1 MIAVSELAKEYGTA
15 LFMLACEADAKQSYA
30 RALGEVEEIFSE
42 NPDYLTFLSSPS
54 IPLGERM
61 EAICAAFTDRVPEH
75 VLSYLMLMC
84 EKGRISEFPASVKEY
99 RILLDASEHL
109 LQAKVVSAV
118 ALTEAESEK
127 LRSKLESIYHGRVAM
142 TYEVDPALLGG
153 LVVEVDGK
161 IMDGSLRHRLRE
173 VKEVMNV

>member
-1 MIAVSELAKEYGTA
+1 MIAVSELAKEYGAA
-15 LFMLACEADAKQSYA
+15 LFMLACETDAKQKYA
-30 RALGEVEEIFSE
+30 RALEEVQEVFEGT
-42 NPDYLTFLSSPS
+42 PDYLTFLSSPS

-61 EAICAAFTDRVPEH
+61 EAISAAFSEQLPEH
-75 VLSYLMLMC
+75 VLSYLMLLC
-84 EKGRISEFPASVKEY
+84 EKGRIMEFSDSVKEY
-99 RILLDASEHL
+99 RALLDASEHL
-109 LQAKVVSAV
+109 FQAKVISAV
-118 ALTEAESEK
+118 ALTEAQGEK
-127 LRSKLESIYHGRVAM
+127 LRSKLETIYHGRVAM